1 MDHLFAEK
9 LGIYTYLQ
17 DVHPLVTIGEGSSIS
32 IEIVLWGGDMNDRSR
47 GKREFPKGFPVE
59 ADLDTI
65 QNSQVAQSSDD
76 FFCGCLKGKWS
87 VSHSKLI
94 HKRPHFIM
102 RAYSEPLGF
111 NLVENIL
118 LQRSYI
124 ID

>member
-17 DVHPLVTIGEGSSIS
+17 NVHPLVSIEEGSNIS

-59 ADLDTI
+59 VDLDTI
-65 QNSQVAQSSDD
+65 QKSHVAQSSDD
-76 FFCGCLKGKWS
+76 YCSGCLTVNWS
-87 VSHSKLI
+87 ASQTKLT
-94 HKRPHFIM
+94 HKRPHLIM